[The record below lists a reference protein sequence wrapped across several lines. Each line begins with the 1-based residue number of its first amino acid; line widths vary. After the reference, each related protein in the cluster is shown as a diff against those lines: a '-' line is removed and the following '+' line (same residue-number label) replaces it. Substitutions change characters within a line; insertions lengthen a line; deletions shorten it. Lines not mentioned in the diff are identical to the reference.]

1 MEKHIKLKN
10 IFASKT
16 RHMKAGSLKTQ
27 AENFKAIED
36 CGQNISNKAETV
48 KKHIKTINK
57 MILNTDK
64 ISDESKNK
72 KSLDQERKF
81 VNDKLKPAILNLGLE
96 LGNLNTCLGNV
107 PNLSGIQGN
116 DVNTLLGTWFG
127 NRYSTHST
135 AAVAADTTTTTEVH
149 E

>member
-48 KKHIKTINK
+48 KKHIKTINT
-57 MILNTDK
+57 MILNTNK
-64 ISDESKNK
+64 ITDANKNE

-81 VNDKLKPAILNLGLE
+81 INDKLKPAILNLGSE
-96 LGNLNTCLGNV
+96 LDNLNTCLGNV
-107 PNLSGIQGN
+107 PNLSGIQEN
-116 DVNTLLGTWFG
+116 AVDKMLRLDAWFD
-127 NRYSTHST
+127 NRY
-135 AAVAADTTTTTEVH
+135 DLPTTIEDS